1 MAQVWVVKAKT
12 LIASSEGATN
22 LTDQFDHASK
32 LEQLAISKAL
42 QNHQQRKEKPLVIN
56 GVRCCLDCG
65 EPILLERVKSVDAV
79 RCITDQV
86 YHEALQKHQRG

>member
-1 MAQVWVVKAKT
+1 V
-12 LIASSEGATN
+12 IR
-22 LTDQFDHASK
+22 LTDQFDQASK

-42 QNHQQRKEKPLVIN
+42 QNHQQQKEKPLVIN

-86 YHEALQKHQRG
+86 HHEALQKHQRG